1 MHLSGTYRGAESNN
15 PTDAVGTRGSESRPI
30 EAPSFTQVYVGS
42 DLQFGALLSISTIT
56 SHRVDMGNISE
67 LSKIHFELLVKTL
80 CTKVA
85 TVKTLVL
92 LFLHAM
98 LFVQPQ
104 RH

>member
-1 MHLSGTYRGAESNN
+1 MGQSRIIRPTLSEQ
-15 PTDAVGTRGSESRPI
+15 
-30 EAPSFTQVYVGS
+30 EAPNRGQLRRPSFAQVYVGN
-42 DLQFGALLSISTIT
+42 DFQFGALLSISTIT
-56 SHRVDMGNISE
+56 SHRVEMGNISKHP
-67 LSKIHFELLVKTL
+67 KIHFELLVKTL

>member
-1 MHLSGTYRGAESNN
+1 MGQSRIIRPTLSEQ
-15 PTDAVGTRGSESRPI
+15 
-30 EAPSFTQVYVGS
+30 EAPNQGQLRRPSFTQVYVGS

-67 LSKIHFELLVKTL
+67 HSKIHFELLVKTL
-80 CTKVA
+80 CTQVA